1 MLRTLAPRLKEGEGG
16 LPFHTSLE
24 DVFFLVKTV
33 SFGWGVA
40 EIDYIHEWA
49 RLQNRLVAQV
59 LTSLEFFVTVK
70 VDVSSVSKSCVQ

>member
-1 MLRTLAPRLKEGEGG
+1 MLRTLAPRLKKGDGG
-16 LPFHTSLE
+16 LQFHTQRG
-24 DVFFLVKTV
+24 DIFFKTV
-33 SFGWGVA
+33 SFGWRVA